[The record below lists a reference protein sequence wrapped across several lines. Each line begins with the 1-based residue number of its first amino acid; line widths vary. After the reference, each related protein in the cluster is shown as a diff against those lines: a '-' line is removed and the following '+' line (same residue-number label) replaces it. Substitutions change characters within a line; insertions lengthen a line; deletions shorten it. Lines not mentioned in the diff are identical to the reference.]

1 MVCIYIVV
9 IFLTSYTLIFFFLL
23 LLLLKFHCQ
32 LFLKLHYIIMSILC
46 CYYNNGVY
54 FSFSYGQSQP
64 YALTNYNSL
73 RFLLFSNF
81 TVISIIMYI
90 MMGLIENL

>member
-1 MVCIYIVV
+1 
-9 IFLTSYTLIFFFLL
+9 
-23 LLLLKFHCQ
+23 
-32 LFLKLHYIIMSILC
+32 MSILC

-73 RFLLFSNF
+73 RFLLYYSDQYYYVHYDGFNRKS
-81 TVISIIMYI
+81 ISDER
-90 MMGLIENL
+90 LTLTK